1 MSELEQMPTP
11 QNIDDATEVIKETIE
26 SKTKMN
32 RAQRRK
38 IMKRAGKTGKQARHE
53 MDALSETVRRVSYID
68 LIEKFRK
75 LNEENSKHE
84 NANED
89 DRSLQD

>member
-1 MSELEQMPTP
+1 MSEVEQMPTP
-11 QNIDDATEVIKETIE
+11 ENIDSAAEAIKEAIDD
-26 SKTKMN
+26 KTKLN
-32 RAQRRK
+32 RAQRRS

-53 MDALSETVRRVSYID
+53 MDTLSEAVRRVSYID

-75 LNEENSKHE
+75 LNEENEKNE

-89 DRSLQD
+89 N